1 MATRVLTLHQTTI
14 GKKAIMA
21 VSSTILLG
29 FVFSHM
35 AANLLVFAGDG
46 GAALNGYGNF
56 LRELLHGAGIWVA
69 RGVLLAAIA
78 GHVYGAITI
87 NAINRSA
94 RPVGYARKQS
104 LASTLSSRTMA
115 YGGMALLAYIIYHIA
130 HLTFHVGIPGG
141 APVLSAEQ
149 AVAFPHLTYDVYAS
163 VVQSFQSPAIAGIY
177 ILAQVF
183 LGLHLYHGAWS
194 FMQTLGLNHRKYNE
208 ARKLFAAAFAGIVC
222 VGFILVPV
230 GVLTGIVN

>member
-21 VSSTILLG
+21 VSSVVLLG

-46 GAALNGYGNF
+46 GNALNGYGNF
-56 LRELLHGAGIWVA
+56 LRDVGHGAGIWVA
-69 RGVLLAAIA
+69 RGALLAAIA
-78 GHVYGAITI
+78 GHVYGAMTLTAR
-87 NAINRSA
+87 NKAA
-94 RPVGYARKQS
+94 RPVGYRRQQP
-104 LASTLSSRTMA
+104 LASTLSSRTMT
-115 YGGMALLAYIIYHIA
+115 YGGLALLGYIIYHLA

-141 APVLSAEQ
+141 APALTAAQAEM
-149 AVAFPHLTYDVYAS
+149 FPHLTYDVYAS
-163 VVQSFQSPAIAGIY
+163 VVQSFQNPAISGVY
-177 ILAQVF
+177 ILAQIF

-194 FMQTLGLNHRKYNE
+194 FMQSLGLNHRKYNE
-208 ARKLFAAAFAGIVC
+208 ARKLFAAAFAGVVC

-230 GVLTGIVN
+230 GVLAGIVN